1 MINNMQKRIKFWWMV
16 MGLASINLSAFGV
29 EPTRG
34 VLILASAEGD
44 VRFEDGAGIPAKDVK
59 PGEPISPS
67 YYVITGAGAKA
78 IGLLSNGTLLTLDE
92 NTRMKVGTFEQEP
105 FKDDGRKVSELSEEP
120 SKSKV
125 ILELDMGSLI
135 LKTKKLN
142 KDSSLNINS
151 PLGFAGIRGT
161 EFQMASNPGQGVQLD
176 VTESTVEFTPPGGGP
191 PIAVSEGSG
200 MSAPPGGAP
209 TLRPVNPSVAQKIQ
223 VSNEVAAEATQDVSL
238 GEVSAAM
245 EQVAAESESDSS
257 NDSASEESESTEE
270 SSEGDSQEDG
280 SGTDS
285 PDEPV
290 DEVENGSEGAPV
302 EAIENTPVEV
312 GDPQASA
319 LENNAELA
327 QARKTGR
334 FDAQTK
340 ELAKFGLL
348 EDQTFRFYELSVE
361 ARTKLLLEERKV
373 VRRLLSLEEFTKERA
388 DSFFDYRPQTRDLIL
403 GLENEV
409 MLTLLDQG
417 IEEVLLEESLTKM
430 NIDFSRTN
438 RVPTNKPGDS
448 LSVRARSLSER
459 LMESGNGE
467 VLEELSEMANGV
479 WTEELIRLGEVAD
492 SLLGDYR
499 IEESSVIDPLDVS
512 EVMGNP
518 FYQEVTALYD
528 QLLWDGL
535 ISGGAMVVG
544 GKNLIVS
551 DNVKALGPYF
561 SDGGKELIVV
571 ASQSLDLDGDFQ
583 WEAPTDRN
591 TRLVA
596 MSAGTLSVSPGS
608 ALTSVTSDLV
618 LAARQN
624 LLLSQVSLDAAREV
638 VIRGY
643 RDVTLRDVSIGAD
656 LLTTIKARRDL
667 DVDGLVFKRDV
678 SRIVMEAT
686 TLRLKN
692 INFPAA
698 SQVRLNSLH
707 GPIDGKYPNFGT
719 AIPAAQQIGRVN
731 FIENVRSGGN
741 LLKDRPTFDLHGKNL
756 QIGKIARP

>member
-59 PGEPISPS
+59 PGEPIPPS

-191 PIAVSEGSG
+191 SIAVSEGSG

-245 EQVAAESESDSS
+245 EQVAAESESDGDAGDSESS
-257 NDSASEESESTEE
+257 GDNESEESTESNEE
-270 SSEGDSQEDG
+270 SLQEGE
-280 SGTDS
+280 S
-285 PDEPV
+285 PTK
-290 DEVENGSEGAPV
+290 
-302 EAIENTPVEV
+302 NTPVEV

-499 IEESSVIDPLDVS
+499 IEESSIIDPLDVS

>member
-59 PGEPISPS
+59 PGEPIPPS

-209 TLRPVNPSVAQKIQ
+209 TLRPVNPTVAQKIQ

-245 EQVAAESESDSS
+245 EQVAAESESDGDAGDSESS
-257 NDSASEESESTEE
+257 GDNESEESTESNEE
-270 SSEGDSQEDG
+270 SLQEGE
-280 SGTDS
+280 S
-285 PDEPV
+285 PTK
-290 DEVENGSEGAPV
+290 
-302 EAIENTPVEV
+302 NTPVEV

-499 IEESSVIDPLDVS
+499 IEESSIIDPLDVS

-535 ISGGAMVVG
+535 ISGGAMVMG

>member
-1 MINNMQKRIKFWWMV
+1 

-59 PGEPISPS
+59 PGEPIPPS

-191 PIAVSEGSG
+191 SIAVSEGSG

-245 EQVAAESESDSS
+245 EQVAAESESDGDAGDSESS
-257 NDSASEESESTEE
+257 GDNESEESTESNEE
-270 SSEGDSQEDG
+270 SLQEGE
-280 SGTDS
+280 S
-285 PDEPV
+285 PTK
-290 DEVENGSEGAPV
+290 
-302 EAIENTPVEV
+302 NTPVEV

>member
-59 PGEPISPS
+59 PGEPIPPS

-191 PIAVSEGSG
+191 SIAVSEGSG

-245 EQVAAESESDSS
+245 EQVAAESESDGDAGDSESS
-257 NDSASEESESTEE
+257 GDNESEESTESNEE
-270 SSEGDSQEDG
+270 SLQEGE
-280 SGTDS
+280 S
-285 PDEPV
+285 PTK
-290 DEVENGSEGAPV
+290 
-302 EAIENTPVEV
+302 NTPVEV

>member
-59 PGEPISPS
+59 PGEPIPPS

-209 TLRPVNPSVAQKIQ
+209 TLRPVNPTVAQKIQ

-245 EQVAAESESDSS
+245 EQVAAESESDGDAGDSESS
-257 NDSASEESESTEE
+257 GDNESEESTESNEE
-270 SSEGDSQEDG
+270 SLQEGE
-280 SGTDS
+280 S
-285 PDEPV
+285 PTK
-290 DEVENGSEGAPV
+290 
-302 EAIENTPVEV
+302 NTPVEV

-499 IEESSVIDPLDVS
+499 IEESSIIDPLDVS

>member
-1 MINNMQKRIKFWWMV
+1 MTNMQMNRIYIWIAFFLM
-16 MGLASINLSAFGV
+16 SLSAFGV
-29 EPTRG
+29 EPKRG
-34 VLILASAEGD
+34 VLILASTEGE
-44 VRFEDGAGIPAKDVK
+44 VRFEDGEGNPGNPVK
-59 PGEPISPS
+59 PGEPIPPS
-67 YYVITGAGAKA
+67 YFVITGAGAKA

-105 FKDDGRKVSELSEEP
+105 FEDDGRKVSELSEEP

-125 ILELDMGSLI
+125 ILELDTGSLI

-142 KDSSLNINS
+142 KDSSLNISS

-176 VTESTVEFTPPGGGP
+176 VTESTVEFTPPGGGS

-209 TLRPVNPSVAQKIQ
+209 TLRPVNPTVAQKIQ

-290 DEVENGSEGAPV
+290 DEVENSSEGTPV

-319 LENNAELA
+319 LENNAEIA
-327 QARKTGR
+327 QARKTGK
-334 FDAQTK
+334 FDEQTK

-348 EDQTFRFYELSVE
+348 EDQTMRFYGLP
-361 ARTKLLLEERKV
+361 ARVRALLILEDREV
-373 VRRLLSLEEFTKERA
+373 VRRLLSLEDFNPQRA
-388 DSFFDYRPQTRDLIL
+388 ETFFDYRPNTRSLIL

-409 MLTLLDQG
+409 MLTLLDQE
-417 IEEVLLEESLTKM
+417 IEETLLEESLTKM
-430 NIDFSRTN
+430 NLEFSRTN
-438 RVPTNKPGDS
+438 RVPETKPADN
-448 LSVRARSLSER
+448 LDDRAKNLSER

-467 VLEELSEMANGV
+467 VMEKLVELSGGE
-479 WTEELIRLGEVAD
+479 WTAEVLRIGEVAD
-492 SLLGDYR
+492 SLLRDYR
-499 IEESSVIDPLDVS
+499 LDENSKIEPLQIY
-512 EVMGNP
+512 EALENP
-518 FYQEVTALYD
+518 FYMEVAALYEEL
-528 QLLWDGL
+528 QMEGL
-535 ISGGAMVVG
+535 IQGGDSLLG
-544 GKNLIVS
+544 GRNLIVS
-551 DNVKALGPYF
+551 GNALALMPYF
-561 SDGGKELIVV
+561 ASSGEEWVIS
-571 ASQSLDLDGDFQ
+571 ASQSLSLEEDFQ
-583 WEAPTDRN
+583 WSAEVGDDA
-591 TRLVA
+591 RLVA
-596 MSAGTLSVSPGS
+596 MSAGVLSVKPGTTLSS
-608 ALTSVTSDLV
+608 ATSDLV
-618 LAARQN
+618 LATRKN
-624 LLLSQVSLDAAREV
+624 LLLSQVTLEAAREV
-638 VIRGY
+638 AIRGF
-643 RDVTLRDVSIGAD
+643 RDVIIRDVSIGAD
-656 LLTTIKARRDL
+656 VLATIKARRDL
-667 DVDGLVFKRDV
+667 DVDGLIFKRDI

-686 TLRLKN
+686 TMRLKN
-692 INFPAA
+692 INFPASA
-698 SQVRLNSLH
+698 QVRLNSLH
-707 GPIDGKYPNFGT
+707 GAIDGKYPNFGT
-719 AIPAAQQIGRVN
+719 TIPAAQQIGRVN

-741 LLKDRPTFDLHGKNL
+741 LMNDRSSFDLHGKNV

>member
-1 MINNMQKRIKFWWMV
+1 

-59 PGEPISPS
+59 PGEPIPPS

-191 PIAVSEGSG
+191 SIAVSEGSG

-245 EQVAAESESDSS
+245 EQVAAESESDGDAGDSESS
-257 NDSASEESESTEE
+257 GDNESEESTESNEE
-270 SSEGDSQEDG
+270 SLQEGE
-280 SGTDS
+280 S
-285 PDEPV
+285 PTK
-290 DEVENGSEGAPV
+290 
-302 EAIENTPVEV
+302 NTPVEV

-499 IEESSVIDPLDVS
+499 IEESSIIDPLDVS